1 MILEEHKEDFNSYID
16 TMNNI
21 KMAISIATKKG
32 DIDTLIKI
40 LKQFSI
46 ATDCLVGILQA
57 TKEERIS
64 A

>member
-1 MILEEHKEDFNSYID
+1 MILEEHRQDFNSYID

-21 KMAISIATKKG
+21 KMAISVATEKG

-40 LKQFSI
+40 LKQFTI
-46 ATDCLVGILQA
+46 ATDCLVGILEA
-57 TKEERIS
+57 TKEGKIS

>member
-1 MILEEHKEDFNSYID
+1 MILEEHKQDFNSYID

-21 KMAISIATKKG
+21 KMAINVATKKG

-40 LKQFSI
+40 LKQFTI
-46 ATDCLVGILQA
+46 ATDCLVAILET